1 MKNIVLNCH
10 SDNINYSK
18 TDVSSCLRYNLHSVI
33 KITVFPCDLKRIH
46 CICLVIITNRDNT
59 LINISYDHLANS
71 SVHSLTAH
79 THTSNDT
86 HTYSQWDECILL
98 QTGNKGHAALL
109 SVYIWNIHMEKSQIV
124 CLSKVNDFSEMRFW
138 IWKAFHGLI
147 IFFNGIVHH
156 ETFCNNK

>member
-1 MKNIVLNCH
+1 MSTAKNIVLNCH
-10 SDNINYSK
+10 SDNINYCK

-46 CICLVIITNRDNT
+46 CIYFVVTTNRDNT
-59 LINISYDHLANS
+59 LINILYDHLANS
-71 SVHSLTAH
+71 SVHSLTTH
-79 THTSNDT
+79 THC
-86 HTYSQWDECILL
+86 QWDECILF

-109 SVYIWNIHMEKSQIV
+109 SVYIKNLHIEKSQIV
-124 CLSKVNDFSEMRFW
+124 CLSKVNDLSEMRFW